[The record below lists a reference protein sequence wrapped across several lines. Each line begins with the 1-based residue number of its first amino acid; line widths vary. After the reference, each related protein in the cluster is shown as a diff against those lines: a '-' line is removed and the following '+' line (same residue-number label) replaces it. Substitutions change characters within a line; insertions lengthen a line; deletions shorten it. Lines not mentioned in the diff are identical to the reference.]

1 MNLSTLL
8 WIATLASATAL
19 VIMTVVAVIHYRAAA
34 RAAQTVVQIK
44 QQSAAQEEESRKRA
58 KQINAAVEIGL
69 AASNA
74 RNISEQLARALN
86 LILERFGYFHAS
98 IFLLDA
104 NGDYAVVHESTG
116 EIGQKLKLDTQSFR
130 IATSPSAVAY
140 AIANGK
146 PRIVRLAEDKRGA
159 LALAQVE
166 GSQAE
171 AAIPLIAGDRAIG
184 ALDVHARDPEFF
196 TSTDIT
202 LLQTI
207 AAHLA
212 IAIDHTQLFRQQ
224 AEQIREHERLL
235 KASQQA
241 LDELYTLAGR
251 LTSDGWKKYLTTQR
265 REFNV
270 ESGASASQGVNGT
283 MDEAFGKR
291 QLVVSD
297 SDAPAS
303 LAAPIIL
310 RGQVIGALAL
320 EKGQDE
326 SWSEDDRVLAQEV
339 ADRLALA
346 VDNARLTDQVHRER
360 ERLAFL
366 FKASQELSATLDLP
380 TTIRTLLNFAP
391 RLDADYAYL
400 ILGEGTTQSP
410 YRYYSTLPGLNR
422 LNEDEGRK
430 FAEALM
436 GRSAEQWVT
445 ENRRTALIQDT
456 NEDARWHHY
465 ETQGTPPIRSA
476 VVIPL
481 HVPSG
486 NVTGILGYVHALPNR
501 FSEEQLPLFDSMATQ
516 AYVAL
521 QNAQLYEQL
530 AQTTERLREVD
541 RLKSQFLANMSHEL
555 RTPLNSIIGFSR
567 VIMKGIDGPVTDLQ
581 VQDLW
586 AINNSGQHLL
596 GMINDIL
603 DLSKIEAGKME
614 LAFEKV
620 DLVELIK
627 SVMTTTGGLIKDKP
641 IRLNADIPTELPPV
655 YVDTIRVRQVLINLL
670 SNASK
675 FTEAGTIT
683 VRARLQE
690 SDTRSMV
697 LVSVNDTGQG
707 IAQDDLAKLF
717 QAFSQVDGSPTRR
730 TGGTGLGLAISRNLV
745 ELHGGSIWVEST
757 VGKGTTFSFTLPVY
771 QAEPALPS
779 VQPGDR
785 RRIILAIDD
794 DARVI
799 DLYRRYAEPHGY
811 AVHGITD
818 NAQAVE
824 TTQLLQPFVI
834 LLDVIMQERN
844 GWQVLQEL
852 KQNAATKDFPVI
864 ICSILNE
871 REKALSL
878 GAAECLI
885 KPILDVDLLSAFERL
900 EKQRSSVE
908 PELQPLK
915 LS

>member
-1 MNLSTLL
+1 MTLNTLL
-8 WIATLASATAL
+8 LILTLASAIAL
-19 VIMTVVAVIHYRAAA
+19 VIMTAVAVIHYRAAA
-34 RAAQTVVQIK
+34 RAAQSITQLK
-44 QQSAAQEEESRKRA
+44 QQNTAQEEASRKRA
-58 KQINAAVEIGL
+58 EQINNAVEIGL
-69 AASNA
+69 AASSA
-74 RNISEQLARALN
+74 RNFSEQLSRALN

-104 NGDYAVVHESTG
+104 NGDYAVIYESTG
-116 EIGQKLKLDTQSFR
+116 EIGQKLKFDAQSFR
-130 IATSPSAVAY
+130 IATSPAAVAY

-146 PRIVRLAEDKRGA
+146 PRIVRLAEDKRGS

-184 ALDVHARDPEFF
+184 ALDVHARDPESF
-196 TSTDIT
+196 TPADIT

-207 AAHLA
+207 TAHLA
-212 IAIDHTQLFRQQ
+212 IAIDHTHLFKQQ
-224 AEQIREHERLL
+224 MEQIREHERLL

-270 ESGASASQGVNGT
+270 ESGSRASRGVNGT
-283 MDEAFGKR
+283 MNEAFEKR

-297 SDAPAS
+297 SDSAAS

-326 SWSEDDRVLAQEV
+326 SWSEDDRMLAQEV

-360 ERLAFL
+360 ERLSFL
-366 FKASQELSATLDLP
+366 FRASQELSATLDLP
-380 TTIRTLLNFAP
+380 KTIRTLLNFAP

-400 ILGEGTTQSP
+400 ILGEGTTHSP

-422 LNEDEGRK
+422 LSENEGQELVEMVMARGVER
-430 FAEALM
+430 
-436 GRSAEQWVT
+436 WVIET
-445 ENRRTALIQDT
+445 RRTALIQDA
-456 NEDARWHHY
+456 NDDKRWYRY
-465 ETQGTPPIRSA
+465 ETKGTPPIRSA

-481 HVPSG
+481 QVPSG
-486 NVTGILGYVHALPNR
+486 SVTGILGYVHALPNR
-501 FSEEQLPLFDSMATQ
+501 FSDEQLPLFDSLATQ

-581 VQDLW
+581 VQDLG

-620 DLVELIK
+620 DLAELIK

-641 IRLNADIPTELPPV
+641 IRLVADIPADLPPV
-655 YVDTIRVRQVLINLL
+655 YVDSIRVRQVLINLL

-675 FTEAGTIT
+675 FTEEGTIT

-690 SDTRSMV
+690 YDTRSLV
-697 LVSVNDTGQG
+697 AVSVSDTGQG

-779 VQPGDR
+779 VQPGER

-818 NAQAVE
+818 NGQAVE
-824 TTQLLQPFVI
+824 SAQSLHPFVI
-834 LLDVIMQERN
+834 LLDVIMEERN

-878 GAAECLI
+878 GAADCLI
-885 KPILDVDLLSAFERL
+885 KPILDIDLINAFERL
-900 EKQRSSVE
+900 EKQRPSVE
-908 PELQPLK
+908 TELQTLK
-915 LS
+915 L